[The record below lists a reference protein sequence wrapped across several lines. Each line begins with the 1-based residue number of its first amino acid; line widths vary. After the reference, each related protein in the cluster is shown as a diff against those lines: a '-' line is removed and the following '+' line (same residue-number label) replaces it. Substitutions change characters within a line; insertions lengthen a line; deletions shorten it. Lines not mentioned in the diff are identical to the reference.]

1 MAKDNILQK
10 IVKAKKIKEEIKK
23 GGHEWYNLRPVL
35 GCAN

>member
-1 MAKDNILQK
+1 MARDNILQK
-10 IVKAKKIKEEIKK
+10 TIKAQKLKEKMKK

>member
-10 IVKAKKIKEEIKK
+10 IIKAKKVKAEMKK